1 VNARAV
7 PAATR
12 TAAPGLGQRLA
23 AWRRHHLQSLVSSL
37 GRFAHRPFASL
48 LTCGVMALALALPLG
63 LALALANLERLAGGW
78 QPDPELAVFLTM
90 DTDAAAAAQLADT
103 VRARADVAAVRVQTP
118 DEGLAEFRR
127 LSGTAEALALLDTN
141 PLPSVLRVRPRL
153 SAGDDGAA
161 LAAALRALPG
171 VELVQH
177 DAEWRRRLAAWLD
190 FARRVAWVLAAL
202 LGAGA
207 LGVVGNTIRL
217 DVGARRE
224 EIAVLQQLGATDAF
238 VRRPFVYLGA
248 WYGAA
253 AGALA
258 LAVLAAARLALA
270 PTLERLGASYGMPLA
285 LEGLGAGP
293 TAAVLVAATAL
304 GALGAWLA
312 SGHHLRQTRPT
323 DL

>member
-1 VNARAV
+1 MNVRA

-12 TAAPGLGQRLA
+12 TAPPGLGQRLA
-23 AWRRHHLQSLVSSL
+23 GWRRHHAQSLVSSL
-37 GRFAHRPFASL
+37 GRFARRPFASL

-63 LALALANLERLAGGW
+63 LALALANLERLAGTW
-78 QPDPELAVFLTM
+78 QPDPELAVFLAM
-90 DTDAAAAAQLADT
+90 DVDAAAAARLADT
-103 VRARADVAAVRVQTP
+103 VRARGDVAAVRVQTP
-118 DEGLAEFRR
+118 DEGLAEFRH
-127 LSGTAEALALLDTN
+127 LSGTAEALALLDGN

-153 SAGDDGAA
+153 AAGDDGAA

-171 VELVQH
+171 VEQVQH
-177 DAEWRRRLAAWLD
+177 DAEWRRRLAAWID
-190 FARRVAWVLAAL
+190 FVRRIAWVLAAL
-202 LGAGA
+202 LAAGA

-253 AGALA
+253 SGALA
-258 LAVLAAARLALA
+258 LAVLLAARLALA
-270 PTLERLGASYGMPLA
+270 PPLARLGETYGMPLA

-293 TAAVLVAATAL
+293 MAAVLAAATAL